1 MASDQVVTAMEQAIQ
16 ELPLQAQTFIRT
28 KFNKTSS
35 YYKRMKYSLLN
46 SNVEYDYT
54 DAMKE
59 LKWRYMNIL
68 NLMVAA
74 RIELIIAV
82 DVRKAV
88 RDNGWNDKVRSDVVE
103 MVYKIKEYFT
113 VNPFAVI
120 PEE

>member
-82 DVRKAV
+82 DVRKVV